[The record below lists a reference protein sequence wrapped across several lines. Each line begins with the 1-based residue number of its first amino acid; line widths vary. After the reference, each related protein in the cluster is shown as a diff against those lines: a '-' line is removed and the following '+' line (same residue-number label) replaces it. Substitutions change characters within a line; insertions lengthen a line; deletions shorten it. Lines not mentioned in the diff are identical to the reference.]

1 MATAILILFLNV
13 VFDLIEERIWF
24 IYFFLVLLPTVS
36 LHYVCFSEKLR
47 EKL

>member
-24 IYFFLVLLPTVS
+24 IYFFLVLLSTVS